1 MLSSWHEHEK
11 SCPNRWIQF
20 LKWEL
25 RINTYYP
32 HISIF
37 MLVGFTEELIILD
50 LAFSWSD
57 LCLLKTAEGFW
68 SWPSLWGRT
77 TRWLFQE
84 TGWGAESHIISH
96 VPYYLSYSR
105 SCEPSDDIESLLF
118 SALFGTQSDRFLP
131 ILFMETGIRRAS
143 KQTRALSKYILS
155 TRSARVADF
164 LSSTFHAQIR
174 FQKGPETSNPLL
186 RTKDNNL
193 SCVITCVS
201 REKGDSPG
209 RPPPH
214 LWDCPVGTPWWSPR
228 WNVSLFPASRKK
240 LPGWNTSIKQM
251 ETFWFLSLGW
261 QEIAGRQEKKEQ
273 KRNKVFSDQMMLKCS
288 HQG

>member
-20 LKWEL
+20 IKWEL
-25 RINTYYP
+25 WMNTYYP

-50 LAFSWSD
+50 LAFTWSD
-57 LCLLKTAEGFW
+57 FCLLKAAEGFW
-68 SWPSLWGRT
+68 SWPSLWGWAT
-77 TRWLFQE
+77 GWLFQE
-84 TGWGAESHIISH
+84 TGWGAESPIISH
-96 VPYYLSYSR
+96 APYYLSYSR

-131 ILFMETGIRRAS
+131 ILLMETGRRAS
-143 KQTRALSKYILS
+143 KQTRALNKYILS

-193 SCVITCVS
+193 SCGITCVS
-201 REKGDSPG
+201 HEKGDSPG
-209 RPPPH
+209 RPPICGTVLWAPPGGH
-214 LWDCPVGTPWWSPR
+214 LCG
-228 WNVSLFPASRKK
+228 
-240 LPGWNTSIKQM
+240 
-251 ETFWFLSLGW
+251 LSLCSRPL
-261 QEIAGRQEKKEQ
+261 ERSSPAGT
-273 KRNKVFSDQMMLKCS
+273 LL
-288 HQG
+288 